1 MDAPREKASGDGL
14 DAFAET
20 SVAGSPT
27 SRAWRA
33 ALITVGLIGALGV
46 GLYLGTSGGG
56 TAGFPPY
63 VGPPAASRVD
73 PDDFLGA
80 QACAECHADEYAG
93 WAGSTHG
100 RAGGTPS
107 PELVLAAFDGTPIL
121 FEDATVL
128 PVIAPDGTY
137 RFVVDWNGSVDTLAV
152 DGVVGGGH
160 MVGGGTQGFFTS
172 FEDGTVRFIPF
183 DWSRHEQTWF
193 CNTRHPERGEW
204 RRITSEMS
212 ITECADWPPRRRLGQ
227 IEGGANCDTCHGS
240 QIRAVFDSAAGLYE
254 TSYSGLEINC
264 ESCHGPG
271 RAHVEL
277 VANGGALTDA
287 NLGLEPLGT
296 LDEDGS
302 LEVCF
307 RCHATRLVIRQ
318 GDLPGDPLLDNASLL
333 LPLLTD
339 RPFLPDNRVRTFAY
353 QLNHKGSGCYL
364 DGAMTCVSCHE
375 PHTQTYQDEY
385 GRALEGRFDDGQ
397 CVGCHASKADRPEE
411 HSFHERGSEGS
422 LCVSCHMPFLQHP
435 AVGDDIRYARSDHTI
450 PVPRPGLDERLGVT
464 SACAG
469 CHPET
474 PPGEL
479 ALQLRAWYGE
489 VKPWRPLVQGIAS
502 APSTAD
508 PTEAAELLLRPEDG
522 FGMAQASALSQY
534 MVRFLRPD
542 MPKLPPGARQELLAS
557 TRDADPDVSGLAM
570 AALHLSRGNDP
581 ATRRALFS
589 ALEERGDRAY
599 RVRDRWSA
607 ALRYMGDAYRVRGA
621 YEDAVVAY
629 RRALEARPD
638 EPRTAEGLGL
648 ALLAAGHGEA
658 SEEAL
663 RSSVGADSTRASA
676 WVNLAQA
683 LAQQGR
689 DADEAAVLEEAV
701 RRFPWDP
708 LPHFRLGNARL
719 RRRDLLAA
727 ASAFTRSVEL
737 DRALASPRIGLAQVL
752 AAQGNLEEARR
763 QATLALRFE
772 PDNPQ
777 ARRFLER
784 LDQFE
789 SSSP

>member
-1 MDAPREKASGDGL
+1 MPVDSGPDPEPESP
-14 DAFAET
+14 AEGALV
-20 SVAGSPT
+20 SG
-27 SRAWRA
+27 RWRA
-33 ALITVGLIGALGV
+33 ALVVAGLAGAVVVALIYPARGPS
-46 GLYLGTSGGG
+46 GTD
-56 TAGFPPY
+56 FPPY

-73 PDDFLGA
+73 LDDFLGA
-80 QACAECHADEYAG
+80 RACAECHADEFAD
-93 WAGSTHG
+93 WVGSTHG
-100 RAGGTPS
+100 RAGGEPS
-107 PELVLAAFDGTPIL
+107 PELVLAAFDGTPIRFL
-121 FEDATVL
+121 DATVV
-128 PVIAPDGTY
+128 PMIDPDGTY
-137 RFVVDWNGSVDTLAV
+137 QFVVDWNGMVDTLAIE
-152 DGVVGGGH
+152 GVVGGGH
-160 MVGGGTQGFFTS
+160 MVGGGTQGFFARHD
-172 FEDGTVRFIPF
+172 DGTVRFVPF

-193 CNTRHPERGEW
+193 CNTRYPERGEW
-204 RRITSEMS
+204 RRITGEMS

-240 QIRAVFDSAAGLYE
+240 QIQAAFDPAAGAYE
-254 TSYSGLEINC
+254 TSYTGLEINC

-277 VANGGALTDA
+277 VAAGGALTEA

-307 RCHATRLVIRQ
+307 RCHATRLVIRG
-318 GDLPGDPLLDNASLL
+318 GDLPGEPLQDNASLL

-375 PHTQTYQDEY
+375 PHTQTYQDEH
-385 GRALEGRFDDGQ
+385 GRTLVGRFDDGQ
-397 CVGCHASKADRPEE
+397 CVGCHASKAERPEE

-450 PVPRPGLDERLGVT
+450 PIPRPGLDERLGVT
-464 SACAG
+464 SACAA

-474 PPGEL
+474 PPNEL
-479 ALQLRAWYGE
+479 AVQLRAWYGE

-502 APSTAD
+502 APTTAD
-508 PTEAAELLLRPEDG
+508 PAAAADLLLRSQDG

-534 MVRFLRPD
+534 LLRFLRPD
-542 MPKLPPGARQELLAS
+542 MPTLPPGVRQELLMLN
-557 TRDADPDVSGLAM
+557 RDSDVDVAALAL
-570 AALHLSRGNDP
+570 AALHLSRGSDP
-581 ATRRALFS
+581 PTRQLLVS
-589 ALEERGDRAY
+589 ALEARGERAY
-599 RVRDRWSA
+599 RVRDRWGA
-607 ALRYMGDAYRVRGA
+607 ALRYVGDAYRIRGA
-621 YEDAVVAY
+621 YDDAVVAY
-629 RRALEARPD
+629 RRSLEARPG

-648 ALLAAGHGEA
+648 ALLAAGDGAA
-658 SEEAL
+658 SEEAF
-663 RSSVGADSTRASA
+663 RSSVAADSTRASA

-683 LAQQGR
+683 LAQQGQ
-689 DADEAAVLEEAV
+689 DDEEAAVLTEAV
-701 RRFPWDP
+701 RRFPLDP

-737 DRALASPRIGLAQVL
+737 DGALASPRIGLAQIL
-752 AAQGNLEEARR
+752 AAQGRLDEARR
-763 QATLALRFE
+763 QVTLALQFE

-777 ARRFLER
+777 AKQLLER